1 MIDLTKN
8 PKGLQNSI
16 DRAREKGIIIP
27 TFAEMQNPDL
37 IPDKIKQKLTK
48 VGLWD
53 INPLNLFRISWRNE
67 QKESGGQFGG
77 VNFIE
82 VPSSLSGVKA
92 RIIILTGKWFPT
104 GCHKVGASFGCLVP
118 RLRFHRDSPRRNEQG
133 AL

>member
-8 PKGLQNSI
+8 REGLQHSI

-27 TFAEMQNPDL
+27 KISQMRNPDL
-37 IPDKIKQKLTK
+37 IPDSIKEKLTN

-67 QKESGGQFGG
+67 PKERGGKFGG

-82 VPSSLSGVKA
+82 VPSELSGVKA

-118 RLRFHRDSPRRNEQG
+118 RLVTGQFDPT
-133 AL
+133 